1 MENAEKKSIK
11 LIAANLTVLLLTAI
25 SGIRF
30 SVAYYS
36 YFLVITGV
44 FLLFDFEKS
53 GKNYIYF
60 WERDR
65 NIRIFVLGILLFY
78 GSIVVASIL
87 NDDLWSMTMGFS
99 LGLFSFAFFAAYYV
113 RGRYDTDVYFLL
125 GIVLVVIANT
135 IFSLLSIKTGMSQVF
150 QGFFLHRNAL
160 GDVLSFILPFC
171 VYCFWHYRKVWDRIL
186 AASAFCV
193 AGALLLLT
201 QSRGAILG
209 VTVGF
214 VGTIIAVLFAYREK
228 LTRKYILWG
237 IAALFLVGA
246 CGGALIYNISAFHR
260 GTQEFGGERRIMIES
275 SFQMWQDHKLIGIGM
290 RNWGDYYYSE
300 KYHPL
305 EGKEQGHSMPHNMP
319 IYFLST
325 NGIIGGIGYSAF
337 MLLLFGLVVNLLR
350 KDKSSIWVA
359 MLFAYLAFAAES
371 MVDATVSNKNV
382 IIPFYFLMGYGF
394 GTVYYNGSKSKEI
407 PEGKK
412 L

>member
-1 MENAEKKSIK
+1 MEIAGKKSIK
-11 LIAANLTVLLLTAI
+11 FIAANLTVLLLTAI

-36 YFLVITGV
+36 YFLVITGL
-44 FLLFDFEKS
+44 FLIFDFKKS
-53 GKNYIYF
+53 GREHIYF
-60 WERDR
+60 WKKDR
-65 NIRIFVLGILLFY
+65 NLRVFILGILLFY
-78 GSIVVASIL
+78 GSIVAASLL
-87 NDDLWSMTMGFS
+87 NNDLWSMTMGFS

-113 RGRYDTDVYFLL
+113 RGRYGTDAYFLL
-125 GIVLVVIANT
+125 GITLIIISNA
-135 IFSLLSIKTGMSQVF
+135 IFSVFSIKTGTSQVF

-171 VYCFWHYRKVWDRIL
+171 AYCFWHYRKVWGRIL
-186 AASAFCV
+186 AASAFCIAV
-193 AGALLLLT
+193 ALLLLT

-214 VGTIIAVLFAYREK
+214 VGTVIVVLFAYRKK
-228 LTRKYILWG
+228 LTKKCILWG
-237 IAALFLVGA
+237 ITALFLIGA
-246 CGGALIYNISAFHR
+246 CGGAMIYNISAFHR
-260 GTQEFGGERRIMIES
+260 GTQEFGGERRIMLES
-275 SFQMWQDHKLIGIGM
+275 SFQMWQDHKLTGIGM
-290 RNWGDYYYSE
+290 RNWGNYYYSE

-337 MLLLFGLVVNLLR
+337 MLLLFGVIVNLLR
-350 KDKSSIWVA
+350 KDKSSIGAA
-359 MLFAYLAFAAES
+359 MLFAYLAFAVES
-371 MVDATVSNKNV
+371 MVDATISNKNV

-394 GTVYYNGSKSKEI
+394 GTVYYNSSRSKEI

>member
-1 MENAEKKSIK
+1 MEIAGKKNIK
-11 LIAANLTVLLLTAI
+11 FIAANLTVLLLTAI

-36 YFLVITGV
+36 YFLVITGL
-44 FLLFDFEKS
+44 FLIFDFEKA
-53 GKNYIYF
+53 GREYICF
-60 WERDR
+60 WKRDR
-65 NIRIFVLGILLFY
+65 NIRIFALGILLFY
-78 GSIVVASIL
+78 GSIVIASL
-87 NDDLWSMTMGFS
+87 LSKDLWSMTMGFS
-99 LGLFSFAFFAAYYV
+99 LGLFSVAFFAAYYA

-125 GIVLVVIANT
+125 GIVLVITANT
-135 IFSLLSIKTGMSQVF
+135 IFSLFSIKIGMRNVF
-150 QGFFLHRNAL
+150 QGFFLHRNSL
-160 GDVLSFILPFC
+160 GAVLSFILPFC
-171 VYCFWHYRKVWDRIL
+171 IYCFLRYKKAWVRIF

-193 AGALLLLT
+193 GGALLLLT

-214 VGTIIAVLFAYREK
+214 AGTVIAVLFVYREK
-228 LTRKYILWG
+228 LTRKCILWG
-237 IAALFLVGA
+237 IAALFLIGA
-246 CGGALIYNISAFHR
+246 CGGAMIYNISAFHR
-260 GTQEFGGERRIMIES
+260 GTQAFGGERRIMIES
-275 SFQMWQDHKLIGIGM
+275 SFRMWQDHKLTGIGM

-337 MLLLFGLVVNLLR
+337 MLLLFSMVVNALK
-350 KDKSSIWVA
+350 KDKSSIGTA

-371 MVDATVSNKNV
+371 MVDATISDKTIV
-382 IIPFYFLMGYGF
+382 IPFYFLMGYGF
-394 GTVYYNGSKSKEI
+394 GIVYYNGQKSKKI
-407 PEGKK
+407 SEGEK